1 MVKTCI
7 VMQLPAT
14 VDKSLQAPRGL
25 QTHKNTE
32 QLLLK
37 TKRSKQNPVNQAK
50 FEMGEIV

>member
-14 VDKSLQAPRGL
+14 VHKHLQALRGL
-25 QTHKNTE
+25 QIHKNTE

-37 TKRSKQNPVNQAK
+37 TKRSNQNSVNQAK
-50 FEMGEIV
+50 FEMGV